1 MSCRYFTSLA
11 KLAIVV
17 MCVSLLT
24 VPVVGQSVSGTESW
38 VAPRTVDG
46 HPDLQG
52 VWANNNAT
60 PLERPPEWADKERLT
75 DEELAEL
82 QRAAADVVSSG
93 NDAQFGDQLVLAAL
107 AQIKDADSYDTTG
120 NYNQFWMVDRDFT
133 HQTSLVV
140 DPANGQIPE
149 LTAAAVSRS
158 EVRQA
163 YRRDHPADGP
173 EDRPLGERCA
183 NFGVPRIGAGYNS
196 YFQIFQARDNVVV
209 LKEMAHD
216 AKVIALDGT
225 PHMID
230 GIRQWNGDSRGRW
243 DGDTLVVETTNFSPK
258 SRFRE
263 SAENLHLVERYTLVG
278 PDTLNYEV
286 TFNDP
291 TTWTSPWQVH
301 IPLRRSQ
308 DAVFEYACHEG
319 NYGMEGILSG
329 HRADEAAAEAN
340 DTNLP

>member
-11 KLAIVV
+11 RLAIVV

-24 VPVVGQSVSGTESW
+24 VPVVGQSVPGTESW

-60 PLERPPEWADKERLT
+60 PLERPAEWADKERLT

-93 NDAQFGDQLVLAAL
+93 NDAQFGDQLVLAAQ

-149 LTAAAVSRS
+149 LTAAAVSRKF
-158 EVRQA
+158 VR
-163 YRRDHPADGP
+163 PIVVIT
-173 EDRPLGERCA
+173 RPMVL
-183 NFGVPRIGAGYNS
+183 RIGLWVSAVRILECLELVPATTA
-196 YFQIFQARDNVVV
+196 IFRFFRRA
-209 LKEMAHD
+209 
-216 AKVIALDGT
+216 T
-225 PHMID
+225 
-230 GIRQWNGDSRGRW
+230 
-243 DGDTLVVETTNFSPK
+243 TL
-258 SRFRE
+258 
-263 SAENLHLVERYTLVG
+263 L
-278 PDTLNYEV
+278 
-286 TFNDP
+286 
-291 TTWTSPWQVH
+291 
-301 IPLRRSQ
+301 
-308 DAVFEYACHEG
+308 C
-319 NYGMEGILSG
+319 
-329 HRADEAAAEAN
+329 
-340 DTNLP
+340 

>member
-140 DPANGQIPE
+140 ELVNEATSSIASGGMYPKSSSTANREESTVIV
-149 LTAAAVSRS
+149 LAFWLATAAATLP
-158 EVRQA
+158 
-163 YRRDHPADGP
+163 RR
-173 EDRPLGERCA
+173 
-183 NFGVPRIGAGYNS
+183 VP
-196 YFQIFQARDNVVV
+196 
-209 LKEMAHD
+209 
-216 AKVIALDGT
+216 
-225 PHMID
+225 
-230 GIRQWNGDSRGRW
+230 
-243 DGDTLVVETTNFSPK
+243 
-258 SRFRE
+258 
-263 SAENLHLVERYTLVG
+263 
-278 PDTLNYEV
+278 
-286 TFNDP
+286 
-291 TTWTSPWQVH
+291 
-301 IPLRRSQ
+301 
-308 DAVFEYACHEG
+308 
-319 NYGMEGILSG
+319 
-329 HRADEAAAEAN
+329 
-340 DTNLP
+340 